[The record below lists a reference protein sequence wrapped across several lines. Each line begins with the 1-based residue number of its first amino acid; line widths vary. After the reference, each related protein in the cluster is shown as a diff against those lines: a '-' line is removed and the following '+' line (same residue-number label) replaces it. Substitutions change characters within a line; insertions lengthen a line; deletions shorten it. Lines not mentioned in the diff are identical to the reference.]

1 MTEQMNLQRERDEM
15 KKIKPSREQRVD
27 ACSKKVRE
35 FFYNVV
41 MKIER
46 SDVANEFNSEW
57 CDIAYDFGLHKRL
70 TLGEYEKEVDKL
82 LKKWT
87 NRLTH

>member
-1 MTEQMNLQRERDEM
+1 M
-15 KKIKPSREQRVD
+15 KKIKPSREQRVN

-57 CDIAYDFGLHKRL
+57 QEIAYNYGMYHTL
-70 TLGEYEKEVDKL
+70 TLREYEKEVDKL
-82 LKKWT
+82 LKKWK

>member
-1 MTEQMNLQRERDEM
+1 M

-27 ACSKKVRE
+27 ACSNKVRE

-57 CDIAYDFGLHKRL
+57 CDIAYDFGLHKKL
-70 TLGEYEKEVDKL
+70 TLREYEKEVDKL